1 MSIHIPSVIQW
12 VIQFIDTHLI
22 YWVMLVAL
30 IFEFRYLLHKDR
42 REQIAMSR
50 WGAASRDEQPGFF
63 YLLWV
68 LHVIVASFFV
78 LLFLG
83 YLVRLL

>member
-50 WGAASRDEQPGFF
+50 WGQPLVMSSLGSFIFF
-63 YLLWV
+63 GCYMSLS
-68 LHVIVASFFV
+68 HRF
-78 LLFLG
+78 LFCCF
-83 YLVRLL
+83 